1 MEQNKIKQGGNP
13 LGYKPIGHLLMQ
25 FALPAIISMLVNSIY
40 NIVDQI
46 FIGQGIGYLGNAAT
60 TIAFPIVTIILAM
73 STMLGAGGSAYAA
86 IKLGEK
92 KEEEAEKTLGTV
104 FLLTLAASVVVMV
117 LGFAFITPML
127 KIFGATANTMEY
139 AMQYT
144 SIILLGTPFNMLS
157 VVLSNMART
166 DGNPALSMYA
176 MLVGAVLNTIL
187 DPIYI
192 FVFHW
197 GVTGAAVATITSQ
210 IISAVVLVLYFM
222 KRGKNMRLHKNSM
235 HISGDI
241 CRLALPLG
249 ISSGITQ
256 VASTI
261 LQVVMNNSLVYYG
274 NQTDIGGD
282 AALSAMGIVNKIG
295 MILIS
300 ICIGIGI
307 GSQPILGFNKGA
319 NQQKRVRR
327 TFLLAA
333 AASTMVSF
341 IGWIACQAFPGPIL
355 SLFGTQDVQF
365 TLFAVR
371 CLKVYMLGIFTAG
384 FQVVTTSYFQSTGQ
398 PLKASVL
405 SMLRQLLLLIPL
417 ILILPLS
424 LGLEGILYAGPVA
437 DITSAII
444 VSQFVIY
451 EMRKLNKVCKE
462 S

>member
-73 STMLGAGGSAYAA
+73 STLLGAGGSAYAA

-92 KEEEAEKTLGTV
+92 KEEEAERTLGTV

-117 LGFAFITPML
+117 LGFAFMTPML
-127 KIFGATANTMEY
+127 KVFGATANTMEY

-192 FVFHW
+192 FIFHW
-197 GVTGAAVATITSQ
+197 GVTGAAIATITSQ

-222 KRGKNMRLHKNSM
+222 KRGKNMRLHKDSM
-235 HISGDI
+235 RINGDI

-274 NQTDIGGD
+274 NQTDVGGD
-282 AALSAMGIVNKIG
+282 VALSAMGIVNKIS

-319 NQQKRVRR
+319 DRPKRVRR

-333 AASTMVSF
+333 AASTTVSF
-341 IGWIACQAFPGPIL
+341 IGWITCQVFPGPIL

-365 TLFAVR
+365 TQFAVR

-384 FQVVTTSYFQSTGQ
+384 FQVVVTSYFQSTGQ

-444 VSQFVIY
+444 VSQFVVY

>member
-1 MEQNKIKQGGNP
+1 MEQNKMKQGENP
-13 LGYKPIGHLLMQ
+13 LGYKPVGHLLLQ
-25 FALPAIISMLVNSIY
+25 FALPAIIAMLVNSIY

-60 TIAFPIVTIILAM
+60 TIAFPIVTIILAI
-73 STMLGAGGSAYAA
+73 STLLGAGGSAYAA

-92 KEEEAEKTLGTV
+92 NEKEADKTLGTV
-104 FLLTLAASVVVMV
+104 FAVTLAASVVVMAV
-117 LGFAFITPML
+117 AFPLMTPML
-127 KIFGATANTMEY
+127 KVFGATENTMEY
-139 AMQYT
+139 ARQYT
-144 SIILLGTPFNMLS
+144 SVILMGTPFNMLS

-176 MLVGAVLNTIL
+176 ILVGAVLNTIL
-187 DPIYI
+187 DPVYI

-197 GVTGAAVATITSQ
+197 GVTGAAIATITSQ
-210 IISAVVLVLYFM
+210 IISAVVLVHYFIF
-222 KRGKNMRLHKNSM
+222 KGKHMRLHTKGLS
-235 HISGDI
+235 IDGKI

-282 AALSAMGIVNKIG
+282 VALSAMGVVNKIG

-319 NQQKRVRR
+319 NQPKRMRR

-333 AASTMVSF
+333 GAATAVS
-341 IGWIACQAFPGPIL
+341 ITGWLACQIFPGQIL
-355 SLFGTQDVQF
+355 SLFGTKDVLFTQF
-365 TLFAVR
+365 AIR
-371 CLKVYMLGIFTAG
+371 CLKIYMLGIFSAG

-417 ILILPLS
+417 ILTLPLTF
-424 LGLEGILYAGPVA
+424 GLEGILYAGPAA
-437 DITSAII
+437 DITSMII
-444 VSQFVIY
+444 VSQFVLY
-451 EMRKLNKVCKE
+451 EMRKLNRFCKDT
-462 S
+462 